1 MGVQGTRKRAGAG
14 TPGRHGGRL
23 EGIDLARGAAL
34 LAMMTTH
41 IMPIFEQADGTG
53 EWSAT
58 WVGTVFSGRAAALF
72 AVLAGVSLTLG
83 RVPAARNRLGLGL
96 RAAVIAAVG
105 LTLGLVEIN
114 VAVILVHYA
123 ALFLCA
129 LAVVGLGRRALGLLA
144 VAWLLLSP
152 IAAFLLRP
160 ALLGAIPPLRLGH
173 NPVWADLLTPVTLL
187 ADLTVTGIYPILQ
200 WFGYLLVGL
209 WIGRAQ
215 LARAATQVWLVVG
228 GAAAAAAAKAAAWA
242 LLVPLGGVNALLATE
257 EARRWPLRAMLE
269 GNLTGVDQVGT
280 VWWLATAAPHS
291 GTPLDLI
298 HSSGTAAAAI
308 GACLLVA
315 RVGFLARTGILAPLA
330 GAGAMTLTLY
340 TAHVWALDFSH
351 GGGTPGLTP
360 EMLLTAHIVAA
371 LALGLFVR
379 ANGWR
384 GPLEALAHGATRLGA
399 LRAGQGA
406 SRQGPPR
413 PAG

>member
-1 MGVQGTRKRAGAG
+1 M
-14 TPGRHGGRL
+14 
-23 EGIDLARGAAL
+23 
-34 LAMMTTH
+34 
-41 IMPIFEQADGTG
+41 
-53 EWSAT
+53 
-58 WVGTVFSGRAAALF
+58 
-72 AVLAGVSLTLG
+72 
-83 RVPAARNRLGLGL
+83 
-96 RAAVIAAVG
+96 
-105 LTLGLVEIN
+105 
-114 VAVILVHYA
+114 
-123 ALFLCA
+123 
-129 LAVVGLGRRALGLLA
+129 
-144 VAWLLLSP
+144 
-152 IAAFLLRP
+152 
-160 ALLGAIPPLRLGH
+160 
-173 NPVWADLLTPVTLL
+173 
-187 ADLTVTGIYPILQ
+187 
-200 WFGYLLVGL
+200 
-209 WIGRAQ
+209 
-215 LARAATQVWLVVG
+215 
-228 GAAAAAAAKAAAWA
+228 
-242 LLVPLGGVNALLATE
+242 
-257 EARRWPLRAMLE
+257 
-269 GNLTGVDQVGT
+269 
-280 VWWLATAAPHS
+280 
-291 GTPLDLI
+291 I